1 MSIFVEVDY
10 SNLPKAGEELCG
22 DSVEV
27 ARTGNSVIV
36 VMADGLG
43 SGVKA
48 NILSTLTTKIA
59 ASMLKGGLEL
69 DEVVET
75 LSHTLPVCQIRKL
88 AYSTFSIVQVFN
100 SGDAYLAEFDNPPA
114 FFIRD
119 GKVTGLATSA
129 RVIASRTVRECRFTV
144 SNEDAIVLTSDGVVH
159 AGVGGV
165 LNLGWQWSNVAEY
178 LEGLAGRHQDASS
191 IARRLTRVCY
201 HLYAGQPGDDATAV
215 VLKVR
220 YPRTLTVVV
229 GPPRNRED
237 DPRVARELMRE
248 TGKKAVCGGTT
259 SLFIARELGRPL
271 DVDIDSISPDLPPS
285 GRIAGIDL
293 VTEGIITL
301 SRARNILEEAASS
314 GITPRGNDGASAL
327 ARMLLESD
335 RVRFIVG
342 RAINPAHQNP
352 RLPVSLSLK
361 MQVVSDI
368 TRMLERRGKH
378 VETVYF

>member
-1 MSIFVEVDY
+1 MSIFVEVEY

-27 ARTGNSVIV
+27 ARTEDSVIV

-75 LSHTLPVCQIRKL
+75 LSHTLPVCQVRKL

-114 FFIRD
+114 FFIKD
-119 GKVTGLATSA
+119 GKVRDLPSNA
-129 RVIASRTVRECRFTV
+129 RVIAGRTVREYRFTV
-144 SNEDAIVLTSDGVVH
+144 SSGDSIVLASDGVIH

-165 LNLGWQWSNVAEY
+165 LNLGWQWANVAEY
-178 LEGLAGRHQDASS
+178 LEGIAGRCQDAQSV
-191 IARRLTRVCY
+191 ARRLTRVCY
-201 HLYAGQPGDDATAV
+201 HLYAGHPGDDATAV

-220 YPRTLTVVV
+220 YPRTLTAVV

-237 DPRVARELMRE
+237 DPRVARELMKE
-248 TGKKAVCGGTT
+248 SGKKVVCGGTT
-259 SLFIARELGRPL
+259 SLLIARELGRTIDVNL
-271 DVDIDSISPDLPPS
+271 DTMSPDLPPS

-301 SRARNILEEAASS
+301 SRARDILEEAGNS

-335 RVRFIVG
+335 RIRFIVG

-368 TRMLERRGKH
+368 ARMLERRGKQ
-378 VETVYF
+378 VQTIYF